1 MYHFFASCR
10 IAELVS
16 HQFSEQGLYH
26 YVYNMADLSQLRGC
40 VVVQP
45 KPTEHVIKIMDGQ
58 FMPGKLGTIHAACGR
73 SKTQVTGHC
82 FTNTGTT

>member
-1 MYHFFASCR
+1 M
-10 IAELVS
+10 S

-45 KPTEHVIKIMDGQ
+45 KPREHVIKITDGQ
-58 FMPGKLGTIHAACGR
+58 FTPGKLGTIQSCSLDYLHEAVKIGYLLQINIDVLT
-73 SKTQVTGHC
+73 SY
-82 FTNTGTT
+82 